1 MSAPYKSLKPL
12 VAWRSGPRP
21 PDWTEVFGRQAPL
34 ELELGC
40 GNGELLTARA
50 GRREHCNLVGLDQDW
65 LSIRRAL
72 RKINLAGATNTRVVL
87 CRAETAL
94 GRLFRPRA
102 LNAVWCAFPRPWP
115 READA
120 AKRLLQSGFLRL
132 LASRL
137 VDGGLFWV
145 ASDSAPYLEWVRDQ
159 SRGGPLEAG
168 PVMVAPPPLT
178 KYGRKWAGQG
188 QREFYRLELTKVRHP
203 RVPEIE
209 EPVLKY
215 HWIPGFQAERFQP
228 VTETAPFTVD
238 IKELIYD
245 PSRNKGLLRTV
256 ALEEGIKQAFWIEIG
271 LDPET
276 DGRPDP
282 WRIRLAPGCGV
293 IPTQSVQ
300 QALDLARRAAL
311 ATLD

>member
-12 VAWRSGPRP
+12 VPWRSAPRP
-21 PDWTEVFGRQAPL
+21 PDWPAIFGRRAPL

-40 GNGELLTARA
+40 GNGELLAARA
-50 GRREHCNLVGLDQDW
+50 GRRDHCNLVGLDQDW
-65 LSIRRAL
+65 MSVRRAL
-72 RKINLAGATNTRVVL
+72 RKINLAGVDNARVVL

-94 GRLFRPRA
+94 GRLFPPRA
-102 LNAVWCAFPRPWP
+102 LAAAWCAFPRPWP
-115 READA
+115 REEDA
-120 AKRLLQSGFLRL
+120 PNRLLQAGFLRL

-137 VDGGLFWV
+137 ADGALFWV
-145 ASDSAPYLEWVRDQ
+145 ASDSAPYLEWVREQ
-159 SRGGPLEAG
+159 SEGGPLEAG
-168 PVMVAPPPLT
+168 QVRVAPPPPT

-188 QREFYRLELTKVRHP
+188 QREFYRLELTKIRHP
-203 RVPEIE
+203 RVPAIK
-209 EPVLKY
+209 EPALKF
-215 HWIPGFQAERFQP
+215 HWIPGFHAERFQP

-245 PSRNKGLLRTV
+245 PVRCKGLLRTV
-256 ALEEGIKQAFWIEIG
+256 AVEEGIKQAFWIEIG
-271 LDPET
+271 LDPEP
-276 DGRPDP
+276 DRPHP

-293 IPTQSVQ
+293 IPTLGVQ